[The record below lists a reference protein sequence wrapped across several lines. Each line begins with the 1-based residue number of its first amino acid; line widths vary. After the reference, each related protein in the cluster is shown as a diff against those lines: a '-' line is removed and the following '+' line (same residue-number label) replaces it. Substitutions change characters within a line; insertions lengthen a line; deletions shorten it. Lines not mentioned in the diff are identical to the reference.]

1 MAREHT
7 WSELRLGV
15 ISAAAIV
22 AIVILTLLFARVG
35 GVHGKKVTLYVVT
48 DDATGILSG
57 TEVWLAGRKTGLV
70 KKIEFRPPSVD
81 TTQRLLIKLETLEKE
96 LPNIRRDSWA
106 QIRAG
111 GSLVSTPVVYISAG
125 SARFPQLHDGD
136 TLHTRESSK
145 IGDLASDIT
154 DVMPKIKGLTSEMG
168 LLNAKISQP
177 TGTVGNFRTHG
188 IPALP
193 AFGGTMSRLSAKA
206 GGNGT
211 IGLAMRRNL
220 MGRASRV
227 MAQTDSIRAL
237 MASDKSSYGR
247 FKKDTTLMTKAK
259 GVMAEMDTL
268 RGLMSDP
275 VGTIAAAH
283 PDSTLTRELA
293 RNRALLDSLM
303 KDVKKHPL
311 RYISF

>member
-1 MAREHT
+1 MAHEHT

-15 ISAAAIV
+15 ISAVAIAAIV
-22 AIVILTLLFARVG
+22 VLTLLFARVG

-57 TEVWLAGRKTGLV
+57 TEVWLSGRKTGLV

-96 LPNIRRDSWA
+96 LPNIRKDSWA

-125 SARFPQLHDGD
+125 SAKFPQLHDGD
-136 TLHTRESSK
+136 TLRTRESSK
-145 IGDLASDIT
+145 IGDLATQIT
-154 DVMPKIKGLTSEMG
+154 DVMPKVKGLASEVG
-168 LLNAKISQP
+168 LLNDRISQP
-177 TGTVGNFRTHG
+177 TGTIGNFRTHG
-188 IPALP
+188 LPAMP
-193 AFGGTMSRLSAKA
+193 AFGGTMSRLSAKTR
-206 GGNGT
+206 GNGT

-220 MGRASRV
+220 MGRASRA
-227 MAQTDSIRAL
+227 MARTDSIRAL
-237 MASDKSSYGR
+237 LASDKSSYGR
-247 FKKDTTLMTKAK
+247 FRKDTTLMTKAS
-259 GVMAEMDTL
+259 GVMAELDTL

-275 VGTIAAAH
+275 VGQIAASH
-283 PDSTLTRELA
+283 PDSALTRELT

-303 KDVKKHPL
+303 KDVKKNPL
-311 RYISF
+311 RYINF

>member
-1 MAREHT
+1 MPREHT

-22 AIVILTLLFARVG
+22 AIVVLTLLFARVG
-35 GVHGKKVTLYVVT
+35 GVHGKKVTLWVVT

-70 KKIEFRPPSVD
+70 KKIEFRPPSSD
-81 TTQRLLIKLETLEKE
+81 TMERLLIKLETLEKE
-96 LPNIRRDSWA
+96 LPNIRKDSWA

-111 GSLVSTPVVYISAG
+111 GSLVATPVIYISAG
-125 SARFPQLHDGD
+125 SAEFPQLHDGD
-136 TLHTRESSK
+136 TLRTRESSK

-154 DVMPKIKGLTSEMG
+154 DVMPKIKGLTTEME
-168 LLNAKISQP
+168 LLNQKVSQP
-177 TGTVGNFRTHG
+177 TGTIGNFRTRG
-188 IPALP
+188 FPALP

-220 MGRASRV
+220 MGRASRA

-237 MASDKSSYGR
+237 MASDKSSLGR
-247 FKKDTTLMTKAK
+247 FKKDTALMTKAK
-259 GVMAEMDTL
+259 GVMAELDTL

-275 VGTIAAAH
+275 VGQIAAAH
-283 PDSTLTRELA
+283 PDSALTRELA

-311 RYISF
+311 RYINF

>member
-22 AIVILTLLFARVG
+22 VIIVLTLLFARVG
-35 GVHGKKVTLYVVT
+35 GIHGKKVTLYVVT

-57 TEVWLAGRKTGLV
+57 TEVWLAGQKTGLV

-81 TTQRLLIKLETLEKE
+81 TTQRLLVKLEMLKSA
-96 LPNIRRDSWA
+96 LPQIRTDSWA

-136 TLHTRESSK
+136 TIRTRESSK

-154 DVMPKIKGLTSEMG
+154 DVAPKIKGLATEVG
-168 LLNAKISQP
+168 LLNEKISQP
-177 TGTVGNFRTHG
+177 TGTIGNFRTYG

-193 AFGGTMSRLSAKA
+193 EFGGTMSRLSAKTR
-206 GGNGT
+206 GNGT

-237 MASDKSSYGR
+237 MASDKSSLGR

-259 GVMAEMDTL
+259 GVMAELDTL
-268 RGLMSDP
+268 SGLMSDP
-275 VGTIAAAH
+275 VGRIAAAH
-283 PDSTLTRELA
+283 PDSALSRELA
-293 RNRALLDSLM
+293 RNRVLLDSLM